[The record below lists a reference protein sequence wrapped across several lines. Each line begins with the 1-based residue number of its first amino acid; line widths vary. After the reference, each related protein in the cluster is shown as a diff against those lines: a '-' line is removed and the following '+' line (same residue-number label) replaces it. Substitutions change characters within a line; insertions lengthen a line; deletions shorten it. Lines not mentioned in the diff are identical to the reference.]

1 MKIIAITGMPGSGK
15 KTIREEL
22 EKKGFPV
29 FVMRHIVED
38 ELREKGIEPTNE
50 SLREYATELRKK
62 FGYTVVAERSLEKI
76 KKMNTPVVI
85 LDGIRGDMEVELF
98 RKQNDI
104 EFVLIAVVASA
115 EIRFARLK
123 ERGLDWDMK
132 TKEEFD
138 YRDKKELSW
147 GLGKAIEMADHKIDN
162 EGSIEEFKKKVDRV
176 IGKLR
181 C

>member
-22 EKKGFPV
+22 EKNGFPV

-50 SLREYATELRKK
+50 SLREYATELREK

-85 LDGIRGDMEVELF
+85 LDGIRGDMEVEFF
-98 RKQNDI
+98 RKQKDI
-104 EFVLIAVVASA
+104 EFILIAAIASA
-115 EIRFARLK
+115 DIRFSRLK
-123 ERGLDWDMK
+123 ERGLEWDTK

-147 GLGKAIEMADHKIDN
+147 GLEKAIEMADYKIEN
-162 EGSIEEFKKKVDRV
+162 ESGIEEFRKKVDEV
-176 IGKLR
+176 VGKLR